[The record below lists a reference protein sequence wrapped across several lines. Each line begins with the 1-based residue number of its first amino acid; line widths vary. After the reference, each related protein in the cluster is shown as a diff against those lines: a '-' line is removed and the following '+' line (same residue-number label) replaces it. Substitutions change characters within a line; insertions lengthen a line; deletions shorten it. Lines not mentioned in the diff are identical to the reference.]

1 MKDYTVFNC
10 INEGDDIGEMISPR
24 QIKDIVP
31 IVAKDGKAGLLVNYY
46 DDEICV
52 NSTLFCDKIKVI

>member
-1 MKDYTVFNC
+1 MTDYTLFNC
-10 INEGDDIGEMISPR
+10 IKEGDDIGEMLSPR

-31 IVAKDGKAGLLVNYY
+31 IVAKDCKAGLLVNYY